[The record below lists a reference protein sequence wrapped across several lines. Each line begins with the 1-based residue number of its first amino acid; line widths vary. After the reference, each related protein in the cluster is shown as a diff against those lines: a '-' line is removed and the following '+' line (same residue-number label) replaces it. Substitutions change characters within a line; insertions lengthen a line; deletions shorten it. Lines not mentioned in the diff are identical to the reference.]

1 VEPGVPTLLRG
12 EVERPGELFQSQR
25 PDGPRPAHGNLL
37 VPKCPT
43 RLVSKRVYPVR
54 YPSQRQR
61 HGRASTDKEPKTSPS
76 KTILLETHNLS
87 RYYNKVAA
95 LESLDLTIAAGECV
109 ALMGP
114 NGSGKTTAGEL
125 ICGLQ
130 EPTSGWVRIAGYS
143 MDHEKEAVAARRFL
157 SYVPD
162 NPYLYHDLT
171 VADHLRLVATA
182 HGVAG
187 EGLEQRIDR
196 LLRSLGLENRADFF
210 PAQLSRGMRQKTA
223 IACAVVRPFSV
234 LVLDEPTIGLDTA
247 SIETLRDFLLKSMST
262 KRAILLMTH
271 DEVFARSVSTRML
284 HIAEGKVTEGPL
296 DD

>member
-1 VEPGVPTLLRG
+1 MGGALRC
-12 EVERPGELFQSQR
+12 
-25 PDGPRPAHGNLL
+25 HG
-37 VPKCPT
+37 
-43 RLVSKRVYPVR
+43 SMR
-54 YPSQRQR
+54 YPKQRQR
-61 HGRASTDKEPKTSPS
+61 HRLASTDKEQNTSPS
-76 KTILLETHNLS
+76 KTILLETHSLS

-130 EPTSGWVRIAGYS
+130 EPTDGWVRIAGYS

-223 IACAVVRPFSV
+223 IACAVIRPFSV

-262 KRAILLMTH
+262 KRAVLLMTH

-284 HIAEGKVTEGPL
+284 RIVEGRVWEEDKPASASRRRKASAPETDGDAL

>member
-1 VEPGVPTLLRG
+1 M
-12 EVERPGELFQSQR
+12 
-25 PDGPRPAHGNLL
+25 PRPALRGRSHGL
-37 VPKCPT
+37 
-43 RLVSKRVYPVR
+43 VR
-54 YPSQRQR
+54 YPMQRR
-61 HGRASTDKEPKTSPS
+61 DTLRAAETEEHATSPS

-87 RYYNKVAA
+87 RHYNKVAA

-130 EPTSGWVRIAGYS
+130 EPTTGWVRVAGYS

-187 EGLEQRIDR
+187 EGLEQRIAR
-196 LLRSLGLENRADFF
+196 LLKSLGLENRADFF

-223 IACAVVRPFSV
+223 IACAVIRPFSV

-247 SIETLRDFLLKSMST
+247 SMETLRDFLLKSMST
-262 KRAILLMTH
+262 KRAVLLMTH
-271 DEVFARSVSTRML
+271 DEAFARSVSTRML
-284 HIAEGKVTEGPL
+284 SITEGKVTEEPL

>member
-1 VEPGVPTLLRG
+1 M
-12 EVERPGELFQSQR
+12 
-25 PDGPRPAHGNLL
+25 
-37 VPKCPT
+37 
-43 RLVSKRVYPVR
+43 
-54 YPSQRQR
+54 
-61 HGRASTDKEPKTSPS
+61 
-76 KTILLETHNLS
+76 
-87 RYYNKVAA
+87 AA

-130 EPTSGWVRIAGYS
+130 EPTNGWVRIAGYS

-187 EGLEQRIDR
+187 EGLEQRIDK
-196 LLRSLGLENRADFF
+196 LLRSSGVGEPSRL
-210 PAQLSRGMRQKTA
+210 LSG
-223 IACAVVRPFSV
+223 
-234 LVLDEPTIGLDTA
+234 PTLAGYAAEDGHR
-247 SIETLRDFLLKSMST
+247 LRSDPPLFG
-262 KRAILLMTH
+262 AG
-271 DEVFARSVSTRML
+271 AR
-284 HIAEGKVTEGPL
+284 
-296 DD
+296 

>member
-1 VEPGVPTLLRG
+1 MMGQRLR
-12 EVERPGELFQSQR
+12 PI
-25 PDGPRPAHGNLL
+25 P
-37 VPKCPT
+37 
-43 RLVSKRVYPVR
+43 
-54 YPSQRQR
+54 
-61 HGRASTDKEPKTSPS
+61 TDKEPETSPS
-76 KTILLETHNLS
+76 KTILLETHGLS
-87 RYYNKVAA
+87 RHYNKVPA
-95 LESLDLTIAAGECV
+95 LDSLDLTIAAGECV

-130 EPTSGWVRIAGYS
+130 EPTAGWVRIAGYS
-143 MDHEKEAVAARRFL
+143 MDHEKEAVAARRYL

-187 EGLEQRIDR
+187 EGLEQRIGR
-196 LLRSLGLENRADFF
+196 LLRSLGLDNRADFF

-234 LVLDEPTIGLDTA
+234 LVLDEPTIGLDVA
-247 SIETLRDFLLKSMST
+247 SMETLRDFLLKSLST
-262 KRAILLMTH
+262 RRAILLMTH
-271 DEVFARSVSTRML
+271 DETFARSVATRVL
-284 HIAEGKVTEGPL
+284 RIEEGKVSADKALAPTARRRRAPVSRPEHETEPTAGAP

>member
-1 VEPGVPTLLRG
+1 MRLSLVRTVACAQAETEEP
-12 EVERPGELFQSQR
+12 Q
-25 PDGPRPAHGNLL
+25 
-37 VPKCPT
+37 
-43 RLVSKRVYPVR
+43 
-54 YPSQRQR
+54 
-61 HGRASTDKEPKTSPS
+61 TSPS
-76 KTILLETHNLS
+76 KTILLETYELS
-87 RYYNKVAA
+87 RYYNQVAA
-95 LESLDLTIAAGECV
+95 LESLTLTIAAGECV

-130 EPTSGWVRIAGYS
+130 EPTDGWVRIAGYS
-143 MDHEKEAVAARRFL
+143 MDHEQEAVAARKYL

-162 NPYLYHDLT
+162 NPYLYQDLT

-182 HGVAG
+182 HGVDG
-187 EGLEQRIDR
+187 EDLDQRINR

-223 IACAVVRPFSV
+223 IACAVIRPFSV

-247 SIETLRDFLLKSMST
+247 SIETLHDFLLKSLTS

-271 DEVFARSVSTRML
+271 DEVFARSVATRVL
-284 HIAEGKVTEGPL
+284 QIVDGAVQPEEKKPAAPRRSRAAAAPAVGKAGSSAPVDTAV